1 MELAADILKLHG
13 WSVDKLW
20 RHYDI
25 TGKNCSAFFV
35 SDDKAR
41 QYTGLTAEKAWEKFK
56 RDVAQLLT
64 VNPQQPV
71 DKPCSIEVN
80 GELLIAKG
88 KNRNGVTR
96 LPTRAVAEAVGNI
109 PEWCPITKQVRVN
122 GKDLDETIED
132 GVAYATSR
140 QLAAALNL
148 QVDWVKETETVT
160 LKKE

>member
-1 MELAADILKLHG
+1 M
-13 WSVDKLW
+13 
-20 RHYDI
+20 
-25 TGKNCSAFFV
+25 
-35 SDDKAR
+35 
-41 QYTGLTAEKAWEKFK
+41 
-56 RDVAQLLT
+56 
-64 VNPQQPV
+64 
-71 DKPCSIEVN
+71 
-80 GELLIAKG
+80 
-88 KNRNGVTR
+88 
-96 LPTRAVAEAVGNI
+96 PTRAVAEAVGNI